1 MTKIHY
7 LYWLK
12 MSIVDHFQA
21 HDKMKQSKETKVT
34 FREFPRDVQELIAYK
49 LNVHDRTML
58 NCVLPKSERFV
69 KSYDRSLGI
78 IRKAVVKRK
87 VTKFTT
93 VLRDFFNKLP
103 NDDATLN
110 EIRNILPDMFSAD
123 VLEADR
129 KDYIFTIVKGCS
141 IETYKQLR
149 NDDFYKDVFIDH
161 SKSLKNLLY
170 TIAIWNHTLFEY
182 ILVNDTLDVSL
193 LEQDLP
199 YMFYSI
205 ETIKIVLKHMS
216 LSKQVTEKMYVR
228 SVENMCLDTAELFY
242 AHLQLME

>member
-1 MTKIHY
+1 M
-7 LYWLK
+7 
-12 MSIVDHFQA
+12 
-21 HDKMKQSKETKVT
+21 TKVT
-34 FREFPRDVQELIAYK
+34 FKGLPRDVQEHIAQK
-49 LNVHDRTML
+49 LNVRDRTML

-69 KSYDRSLGI
+69 KKYDRSLGI
-78 IRKAVVKRK
+78 IHKAIVKKK
-87 VTKFTT
+87 VSKFTS

-103 NDDATLN
+103 DDDATLN

-149 NDDFYKDVFIDH
+149 NDDFYKDIFKDH
-161 SKSLKNLLY
+161 SKTLKDLLY
-170 TIAIWNHTLFEY
+170 TIAIWNHKLFEY
-182 ILVNDTLDVSL
+182 ILVNETLDMSV

-216 LSKQVTEKMYVR
+216 LSKQVIEKMYVR
-228 SVENMCLDTAELFY
+228 SVENMSLDTAELFY
-242 AHLQLME
+242 AHLKLME